1 MTDTLLISRTDGVGT
16 LTLNRPAA
24 MNALSTELKE
34 ALLAALAEL
43 REDADVR
50 AVVLTGS
57 GRGFCV
63 GQDLREHAGL
73 LDAGSPAPLDT
84 VRTHYNPLCTAL
96 VEMPKPVVAAVNGTA
111 AGAGAGLAYACDFRI
126 AAESAEFLMAFARV
140 GLSADT
146 GTSWTLPRLIGHAR
160 ATALMMLAEPVT
172 SAQALEMGLVT
183 AVVPD
188 DRLGAAAHELATR
201 LAAGPTAAYG
211 AIKQALA
218 YGGTAPLAD
227 ALEHEAVL
235 QTQVGATQDHRTAT
249 AAFLAKQTPTFVG
262 R

>member
-1 MTDTLLISRTDGVGT
+1 MTDSLLLARADGVAT
-16 LTLNRPAA
+16 LTLHRPEA
-24 MNALSTELKE
+24 MNALTVELKE
-34 ALLAALAEL
+34 ALLAALGEL
-43 REDADVR
+43 RADADVR
-50 AVVLTGS
+50 AIVLTGA

-63 GQDLREHAGL
+63 GQDLREHASL
-73 LDAGSPAPLDT
+73 LQAGDPAPLGT
-84 VRTHYNPLCTAL
+84 VRQHYNPLCTAL

-126 AAESAEFLMAFARV
+126 AAESAGFLMAFARV

-160 ATALMMLAEPVT
+160 ATALLMLAEPVT

-188 DRLGAAAHELATR
+188 DRLAASAHELAAR

-211 AIKQALA
+211 AIKQALE
-218 YGGTAPLAD
+218 YGGSAPLAD
-227 ALEHEAVL
+227 ALEREAAL
-235 QTQVGATQDHRTAT
+235 QTQVGTTEDHRTAT
-249 AAFLAKQTPTFVG
+249 AAFLAKQPPTFTG
-262 R
+262 H